1 MDKLRVILIDDEPSG
16 LRSLYEKLQ
25 KHCPALEVLEQ
36 CDTAE
41 QGIGAIEMLK
51 PDLVFLDVEMPVM
64 NGFVLLQNLAY
75 RNFELIF
82 VTAYDHYAIKAIR
95 YSALDYL
102 LKPVEVDELKTAVEK
117 AREKR
122 QFSRDGNQKLDLLL
136 ENIAHEKR
144 RFRRIAVPS
153 RDGLEL
159 VKMEEII
166 YLEASVNY
174 TLIYLR
180 NNTRLTASRTLKDFE
195 ELLPVDTFI
204 RIHHSFIININCVEK
219 YIRGEG
225 GQVILS
231 NNVRL
236 DVAKRKKHE
245 FLKVIG
251 Y

>member
-1 MDKLRVILIDDEPSG
+1 MGKLRAILIDDERSG

-25 KHCPALEVLEQ
+25 KHCPAVEVLEQ

-41 QGIGAIEMLK
+41 KGITAIDTLR

-64 NGFVLLQNLAY
+64 NGFVLLQHVVY
-75 RNFELIF
+75 KNFELIF
-82 VTAYDHYAIKAIR
+82 VTAYDHYAIRAIR

-102 LKPVEVDELKTAVEK
+102 LKPVEVDELKAAVQK
-117 AREKR
+117 ADEKR
-122 QFSRDGNQKLDLLL
+122 DMTKSGNQGLDLLL
-136 ENIAHEKR
+136 ENIAMEKR
-144 RFRRIAVPS
+144 RFRRIAIPS
-153 RDGLEL
+153 RDGLQL
-159 VKMEEII
+159 VKIDDII

-174 TLIYLR
+174 TLIYLQDQHK
-180 NNTRLTASRTLKDFE
+180 LTASRTLKEFE
-195 ELLPVDTFI
+195 ELLPADNFI

-225 GQVILS
+225 GQVVLT
-231 NNVRL
+231 NNARL

-245 FLKVIG
+245 FLKAIG